1 MRAAPFQ
8 CRPSHNPLGRD
19 ETPGG
24 RKKKSQSAGTAPETR
39 RVPCQERTGFCT
51 PVSGG
56 NAPLAPWARV
66 QEHSFFFFV
75 TRRDHEARPRTAQ
88 RPHALRRNLGG
99 CCAWQAVCSSNTRG
113 SKFLST
119 RFSSRLMPAAGCE
132 TTGPKQNARRSQ
144 ITRRTHKTRTDIV
157 VKNAAIM
164 LRKEKS
170 MSPSGARR
178 TLSKAPF

>member
-1 MRAAPFQ
+1 MSRARNGPAFALPCQAGTHRLRLGHGFKNTVVFLFFFCHTSRPRGPARDCATATRAAPQ
-8 CRPSHNPLGRD
+8 P
-19 ETPGG
+19 
-24 RKKKSQSAGTAPETR
+24 R
-39 RVPCQERTGFCT
+39 RLLC
-51 PVSGG
+51 
-56 NAPLAPWARV
+56 LAW
-66 QEHSFFFFV
+66 SS
-75 TRRDHEARPRTAQ
+75 T
-88 RPHALRRNLGG
+88 
-99 CCAWQAVCSSNTRG
+99 VCSSNTRG

-144 ITRRTHKTRTDIV
+144 ITRRTHKKLTDIV